1 MKFDL
6 LVDTIQHTHLSFQQK
21 AIKAVNINLTL
32 RNWLIGYY
40 IVEFEQKGEDRAQ
53 YGEQL
58 IASLAKKL
66 SIKGLAETN
75 LKLSRQFY
83 NFYPSI
89 LELIIQNSE
98 NWLPEN
104 IRQSAIDELQ
114 LSVNELNIIRQSAT
128 DELVST
134 KKVFNN
140 FDLDPTYLLQI
151 IQKTSFTHFVEL
163 LKIEDDIKRKFY
175 ELLILKTTPSVKE
188 LQRHINTLAYER
200 LGLSNDVELSF
211 DQMQQKIEPEQALDA
226 VKSVYFFDFLGLN
239 TQKLVEEKDL
249 ETALLNHLQEFIL
262 ELGHGFCFEARQQRM
277 LIDDEYYFVDLVFY
291 HRILKCHI
299 LIELKIDAF
308 KHEYLSQLNT
318 YVAYYREEI
327 KRKED
332 NPPIGILLC
341 TEKGK
346 KLVEYAIN
354 GMDEKLFV
362 SKYLLELPDKQK
374 LAWFI
379 QKEYQKLAFK

>member
-1 MKFDL
+1 MRGTQN
-6 LVDTIQHTHLSFQQK
+6 V
-21 AIKAVNINLTL
+21 ANI
-32 RNWLIGYY
+32 
-40 IVEFEQKGEDRAQ
+40 
-53 YGEQL
+53 
-58 IASLAKKL
+58 
-66 SIKGLAETN
+66 AE
-75 LKLSRQFY
+75 LGHG
-83 NFYPSI
+83 
-89 LELIIQNSE
+89 
-98 NWLPEN
+98 
-104 IRQSAIDELQ
+104 
-114 LSVNELNIIRQSAT
+114 
-128 DELVST
+128 
-134 KKVFNN
+134 
-140 FDLDPTYLLQI
+140 YLLQI

-188 LQRHINTLAYER
+188 LQRYINTLAYER
-200 LGLSNDVELSF
+200 LGISNDVELSF

-249 ETALLNHLQEFIL
+249 ETALLNHLQDFIL
-262 ELGHGFCFEARQQRM
+262 ELGHGFCFEARQQRI
-277 LIDDEYYFVDLVFY
+277 LIDDEYYFADLVFY

-299 LIELKIDAF
+299 LVELKIDAF

-362 SKYLLELPDKQK
+362 SKYLLELPDKNK
-374 LAWFI
+374 LALFI